1 MELKYVT
8 KRDETVVPYDR
19 EKIEKAV
26 YRAVEAVTEFSS
38 DHDVEYANKLGSEV
52 AEAVESKLKDGSILT
67 NVEAIQDAVESE
79 LMARDAKV
87 AKAFILYREQ
97 RKRER
102 DGGVMVDIHKLI
114 QGYLG
119 TEFEDVEQDWRKKE
133 NANQRFGYPGL
144 INYTSGAINAIDA
157 LNYLYPKEIAEAHRN
172 CDFHIHDLSAGRI
185 GYCAGWSLKDL
196 IEKGFV
202 GGAGTAA
209 SKPAKHLDSMLSQL
223 FNFLSTL
230 QAEWAGAQ
238 AVNSFDTLLAPFVRV
253 DNLTYKQVKQAMQL
267 FLFSLNTGLRLGQCV
282 PMTTKC
288 LKADGTWVNGD
299 ELKIGDEIVV
309 FNTRTCVFN
318 TDIVTHVTNKM
329 YNGKLH
335 RYSSNESFQFSV
347 TPDHRV
353 IYYEDKQLKIKASD
367 ELTSGGPI
375 LIPVVGHVF
384 RTHDTFCYDYLEFEE
399 CKIDTEDYNGK
410 VWCPT
415 TNTGT
420 FVAKT
425 EDDRIFITGNCPF
438 TNISLD
444 WTPHKDLKD
453 EPVVI
458 GGEYQDTTY
467 GEYQEEM
474 NMINKAFLELMIE
487 GDKNGRVFTFPIPT
501 YNITKD
507 FNWDTGDDSNE
518 ALLFKVTGKYGIPY
532 FQNFVNS
539 DMDPSDI
546 RAMCCRLRLN
556 MKELEK
562 KTGGLFGAGDKT
574 GSIGVVTINMPRLG
588 YLSKDEN
595 GNPDYD
601 KFYKKLEHLMVL
613 ASQSL
618 ELKRKEVWK
627 RYRQGLMPY
636 TQQYLTTLDG
646 HFSTIGLNGM
656 NECCL
661 NLFGKDIT
669 TPEGQKFA
677 KEVLNFMREKLK
689 TFQEETG
696 HIYNL
701 EASPAEGCSTRFA
714 RHDKAQF
721 PDIITAGTSVP
732 YYTNSTQ
739 LPVNFTDDLFE
750 ALDLQD
756 ELQCLYT
763 GGTVFHCY
771 LGESEA
777 DWRSVRA
784 LVKKIVETYRLPNF
798 SITPTYSICPVHGYM
813 SGIHKT
819 CPHCK

>member
-1 MELKYVT
+1 MKLKYVT

-19 EKIEKAV
+19 TKIESAV
-26 YRAVEAVTEFSS
+26 QRAVEAVTEYSS
-38 DHDVEYANKLGSEV
+38 DHDVDYANRLGQEV
-52 AEAVESKLKDGSILT
+52 AGAVEKKLKNGSILT
-67 NVEAIQDAVESE
+67 NVEAIQDAVETE

-102 DGGVMVDIHKLI
+102 NGGVMVDIHKLI

-119 TEFEDVEQDWRKKE
+119 TEFEDVDADWRKKE

-157 LNYLYPKEIAEAHRN
+157 LNYLYPKEIAEAHKN

-202 GGAGTAA
+202 GGVGTAA

-238 AVNSFDTLLAPFVRV
+238 AVNSFDTLLAPFVRA

-288 LKADGTWVNGD
+288 LRVDGTWVNGD
-299 ELKIGDEIVV
+299 ELEIGDEIVV
-309 FNTRTCVFN
+309 FDIESRKLK
-318 TDIVTHVTNKM
+318 TDVVTHVTVREHDGEVHEY
-329 YNGKLH
+329 YNDLDPDGF
-335 RYSSNESFQFSV
+335 SFLV
-347 TPDHRV
+347 TPEHRIV
-353 IYYEDKQLKIKASD
+353 HEVCHDFCITPSS
-367 ELTSGGPI
+367 ELIDSEKCV
-375 LIPVVGHVF
+375 LIPKSE
-384 RTHDTFCYDYLEFEE
+384 TCLSY
-399 CKIDTEDYNGK
+399 CKIRRTAYSGR

-420 FVAKT
+420 FLACT
-425 EDDRIFITGNCPF
+425 EEGHRFITGNCPF

-453 EPVVI
+453 EPAVI

-474 NMINKAFLELMIE
+474 NMINRAFLELMIE

-507 FNWDTGDDSNE
+507 FNWDSGDDSIE

-556 MKELEK
+556 MKELER

-595 GNPDYD
+595 GNPDFE
-601 KFYKKLEHLMVL
+601 KFYSRLDHLMVL
-613 ASQSL
+613 ASRSL

-677 KEVLNFMREKLK
+677 KEVLTYMRDKLK
-689 TFQEETG
+689 VFQEETG

-714 RHDKAQF
+714 KHDKEQF
-721 PDIITAGTSVP
+721 PDIITAGSTVP

-739 LPVNFTDDLFE
+739 LPVNFTDDLFQ
-750 ALDLQD
+750 ALDLQE

-777 DWRSVRA
+777 DWRAVRA
-784 LVKKIVETYRLPNF
+784 LVRKIVENYRIPNF
-798 SITPTYSICPVHGYM
+798 SITPTYSICPIHGYM
-813 SGIHKT
+813 SGVHKT
-819 CPHCK
+819 CPLCK

>member
-1 MELKYVT
+1 MKLKYVT

-19 EKIEKAV
+19 KKIESAV
-26 YRAVEAVTEFSS
+26 QKAVEAVTEYSS
-38 DHDVEYANKLGSEV
+38 DHGVEYANKLGQEV
-52 AEAVESKLKDGSILT
+52 AEAVERKLKNGSILT
-67 NVEAIQDAVESE
+67 NVEAIQDAVETE
-79 LMARDAKV
+79 LMAKDAKV

-119 TEFEDVEQDWRKKE
+119 TEFEEAEQDWRKKE

-157 LNYLYPKEIAEAHRN
+157 LNYLYPKEIAEAHKN

-202 GGAGTAA
+202 GGVGTAA

-238 AVNSFDTLLAPFVRV
+238 AVNSFDTLLAPFVRA

-288 LKADGTWVNGD
+288 LTADGLWVNGD
-299 ELKIGDEIVV
+299 ELKVGDKIVV
-309 FNTRTCVFN
+309 CDTKTQQFGIDT
-318 TDIVTHVTNKM
+318 VTHITVKEYEGEM
-329 YNGKLH
+329 HEYYQDGF
-335 RYSSNESFQFSV
+335 RFQV

-353 IYYEDKQLKIKASD
+353 VYKNSLNGKRCYIKHSLDLVDSKESVWLPMYNSWKQYSPE
-367 ELTSGGPI
+367 ELSGWI
-375 LIPVVGHVF
+375 
-384 RTHDTFCYDYLEFEE
+384 R
-399 CKIDTEDYNGK
+399 CKIRKVTYSGK

-420 FVAKT
+420 FVATNDGIIK
-425 EDDRIFITGNCPF
+425 IVTGNCPF

-474 NMINKAFLELMIE
+474 NMINRAFLELMIE

-507 FNWDTGDDSNE
+507 FNWDSGDDSIE

-556 MKELEK
+556 MKELER

-595 GNPDYD
+595 GNPDFE
-601 KFYKKLEHLMVL
+601 KFYSRLDHLMVL
-613 ASQSL
+613 ASRSL

-669 TPEGQKFA
+669 TPEGQHFA
-677 KEVLNFMREKLK
+677 KEVLNFMRDKLK
-689 TFQEETG
+689 VFQEETG

-714 RHDKAQF
+714 KHDKEQF
-721 PDIITAGTSVP
+721 PDIITAGSIVP

-739 LPVNFTDDLFE
+739 LPVNFTDDLFQ
-750 ALDLQD
+750 ALDLQE

-777 DWRSVRA
+777 DWRAVRA
-784 LVKKIVETYRLPNF
+784 LVRKIVENYRIPNF
-798 SITPTYSICPVHGYM
+798 SITPTYSICPIHGYM
-813 SGIHKT
+813 SGVHKI
-819 CPHCK
+819 CPKCK